1 MPIFTSLKCD
11 PKRSI
16 HPTASKCGSAANN
29 VRIAMYVTLALQC
42 LVLLS
47 ASLFEAQNGTK
58 IGYEFLVLQVL
69 IFFIY
74 LSGNPESRNTFRAYF
89 SLLVIALLQF
99 MLATYCPV
107 R

>member
-1 MPIFTSLKCD
+1 VPIFRSLKCD
-11 PKRSI
+11 PERSI

-29 VRIAMYVTLALQC
+29 VRIAVYVTLALQC

-69 IFFIY
+69 IF
-74 LSGNPESRNTFRAYF
+74 LSISVGTLNLGT
-89 SLLVIALLQF
+89 LLGHISVF
-99 MLATYCPV
+99 
-107 R
+107 